1 MLKGLFLFY
10 LIYFFSYLFQ
20 AITEDGT
27 KEDGSTSP
35 ADFALLIAQFT
46 SSLSS
51 GIITEDI
58 ITISQKILQAKVT
71 AAPSNAIL
79 ILLKIAASTASSLQV
94 TILSEIVI
102 IRQNLIQ
109 VLVSEGLSLTSITFK
124 IQDFD
129 SEGAIIVIEEAGGKA
144 DATQD
149 ELEANIDA
157 FGKSQTILTQIEIL
171 LKATLAFDFSSLSE
185 PPTSEVTIMEFMT
198 KLSSFLM
205 IVGKDMSN
213 SKVTEI
219 GQELITM
226 KINMKASTTILSK
239 LSFIISTV
247 TTYVVQ
253 VTTEITN
260 VRGEMKNDAD
270 ILLTITTAEDAQ
282 KQVTTLTSAMD
293 TFSSVSTAITKAM
306 ESSDKSA
313 ANSVLTFFSDSKS
326 FFIIISSLQIDTT
339 ISDSI
344 DEISTIRKKIIS
356 ASDEGVTP
364 SSGKLKLIF
373 MTIIQSITIFIKIIN
388 IQIQLLGTIDGVTTP
403 VKETTIEQ
411 GTTPTVSDIPPLQDT
426 QEQPQSTAEPEGCPV
441 GFEPGDWSNG
451 DGECCCDPNNQPDE
465 EEGEEPVLLDEE
477 ELEAPVLINGIGEE
491 PILINGNSSGYGEEP
506 VLIGGEE
513 PVEVGEESVLIGG
526 EEPVLIGGEEPVLI
540 EGEKPVD
547 MGGEHPVSIGGETP
561 IQIEGGTT
569 TSITKPAV
577 YCKCR
582 PSSTPKPASSLKPG
596 ETTASTDKTSL
607 PPLLS
612 SSLPPP
618 RTSTATGSTQSGK
631 ISPESLSVPATS
643 NKPRPTPSRTTPSS
657 TGQLPFKLTSTTPA
671 MMGSIPFKLPK
682 STTPSTKPKGQVPYK
697 LPKRTTLKPR
707 TTKNP
712 TGMLRRLAKAAGMM
726 G

>member
-247 TTYVVQ
+247 TMYVVQ

-477 ELEAPVLINGIGEE
+477 ELEEPVLINGIGEE
-491 PILINGNSSGYGEEP
+491 PILINGNSSGYGEEPVLVGGEEPVEIGEGTTEIGEEP

-612 SSLPPP
+612 SSLPHHV
-618 RTSTATGSTQSGK
+618 
-631 ISPESLSVPATS
+631 L
-643 NKPRPTPSRTTPSS
+643 
-657 TGQLPFKLTSTTPA
+657 QL
-671 MMGSIPFKLPK
+671 
-682 STTPSTKPKGQVPYK
+682 
-697 LPKRTTLKPR
+697 
-707 TTKNP
+707 
-712 TGMLRRLAKAAGMM
+712 
-726 G
+726 